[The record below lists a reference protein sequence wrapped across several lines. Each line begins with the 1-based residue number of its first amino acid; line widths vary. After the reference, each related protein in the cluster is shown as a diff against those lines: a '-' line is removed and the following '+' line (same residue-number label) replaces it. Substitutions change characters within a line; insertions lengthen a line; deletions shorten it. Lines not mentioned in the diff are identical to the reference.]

1 MKFKKILLFI
11 VLLGSM
17 LAVFAQKPKEA
28 IKQRR
33 EVYYYLIE
41 AKDALTHGNLQ
52 KAISLYNQCLS
63 VDKSCAT
70 AHYELANIAIAVKDM
85 DVALAHSRAAVK
97 IAPTNGWFQLQ
108 LAEVMETRGMLQQA
122 AKTYA
127 DLAKLESQNPY
138 YLQKSLLLYETTE
151 SWNEALELCDIIQEQ
166 YGADFN
172 LLARKQGLYSKA
184 GKKKE
189 GYTALQKLLQ
199 KDPKNSE
206 YYSLLAMRYQEDGEE
221 KKAMKTYEKIAR
233 MDSISGVAQ
242 MVLARYCMSKE
253 NYPKAYEALKGA
265 ILSGQV
271 EESAN
276 VAAVIGLLQA
286 DTTEQAKQYRETLS
300 SLLMEQ
306 YPDNAVGYL
315 FKAQQYGEA
324 EAYEKGEE
332 LLKKALDID
341 PANYNG
347 LAQLSV
353 IQNIHKNWDA
363 LYATAQKGIEY
374 YPQEHLFYLF
384 KGLAASQK
392 KEYAVAESSLMTSYL
407 YAKDDKTQE
416 DIQELLADAYYKGGK
431 TQKAFDLFEQLL
443 AQNPENIMVLNN
455 YAYFLSLENQQLDKA
470 EEMSRKTIEKEPKSS
485 TYLDTYAWV
494 LYQKGEYAR
503 ALDCIHKAIANLK
516 EEAPSSEMWE
526 HYGDILYKLGKKVQA
541 KKEWQKA
548 LDLEEPETQRLQEKI
563 AKND

>member
-1 MKFKKILLFI
+1 MRFKKILLLI

-17 LAVFAQKPKEA
+17 FAVFAQKPKEV

-63 VDKSCAT
+63 VDTSCAT
-70 AHYELANIAIAVKDM
+70 AHYELANIAMAVKDM

-108 LAEVMETRGMLQQA
+108 LAEVMEARGMLQQA

-127 DLAKLESQNPY
+127 ALAKLESQNPY

-151 SWNEALELCDIIQEQ
+151 SWNEALQLCALIQKQ

-172 LLARKQGLYSKA
+172 LLARMQGLYSKA
-184 GKKKE
+184 GKRKE
-189 GYTALQKLLQ
+189 GYVALQKLLQ
-199 KDPKNSE
+199 KDPENSE

-233 MDSISGVAQ
+233 MDSISGIAQ
-242 MVLARYCMSKE
+242 MVLTRYYMSKE
-253 NYPKAYEALKGA
+253 DHSKAYKALKGA

-276 VAAVIGLLQA
+276 VAAVIGLLQS

-300 SLLMEQ
+300 SLLIEQ

-324 EAYEKGEE
+324 EAYEKAEQ
-332 LLKKALDID
+332 LLQKALDID

-353 IQNIHKNWDA
+353 IQNIHRNWDT

-407 YAKDDKTQE
+407 YAKDDKTQG
-416 DIQELLADAYYKGGK
+416 DIQELLADVYYKGGK

-443 AQNPENIMVLNN
+443 AQNPENVMVLNN

-494 LYQKGEYAR
+494 LYQKGEYAK

-516 EEAPSSEMWE
+516 EETPSSEMWE

-548 LDLEEPETQRLQEKI
+548 LDLDEPETQRLQEKI
-563 AKND
+563 AKNN

>member
-151 SWNEALELCDIIQEQ
+151 SWNEALQLCDIIQEQ

-242 MVLARYCMSKE
+242 MVLTRYYMSKE

-443 AQNPENIMVLNN
+443 AQDPENIMVLNN

-503 ALDCIHKAIANLK
+503 ALDCIHKAIVNLK